1 VPATLKN
8 LSGRGLRL
16 ITGCAI
22 QLGTAVRIDIND
34 SVLLGEVCYCSSTP
48 DGLVCGVQ
56 LEQALNSVGDLTRL
70 VSRLMMED
78 TGSRPGD
85 DSVKDERRIPVR
97 SQSSR

>member
-1 VPATLKN
+1 MLKN

-16 ITGCAI
+16 ITGCPI
-22 QLGTAVRIDIND
+22 QLGTAVRIDVND
-34 SVLLGEVCYCSSTP
+34 SVLLGEVCYCSSTTE
-48 DGLVCGVQ
+48 GLVCGVQ

-78 TGSRPGD
+78 TGSRSGD
-85 DSVKDERRIPVR
+85 ESVKDDRRIPVR

>member
-56 LEQALNSVGDLTRL
+56 LEQALNSV